1 MKVLIIFLSL
11 MMPLLLTAQDFNKL
25 IKTAEKQFYAEK
37 FEEALKTYNDILY
50 INPKNTT
57 ALYRSEICSLMTNFS
72 DKSVEKLI
80 LNEKNLGEKDRFYNY
95 WLGHIYKKQG
105 KFDEAKESWEKFQS
119 DSDYKSPLITLETE
133 SLVEEVTMVIDQKK
147 VPINYEIEPLDKLI
161 NSNKNELSP
170 TFIKSSNSI
179 IYFSS
184 ISSKNKS
191 YQLFSS
197 KYFAG
202 GWEKPSLLNSPSE
215 YNENDASIGLVETNA
230 KTFIYSDLYY
240 IEYKNNEWGS
250 KVITAE
256 SAKETHLFMN
266 SDETKMFFSAN
277 ISGAL
282 DNLDLFMVV
291 QDKETGIWS
300 EPKRLNDNINT
311 HYDEDYPFL
320 SQDEKSLYFS
330 SKGLGS
336 IGGYDIFKCEFN
348 DEIGDWSKPTTLNNP
363 INSTGDDIQFKLTQG
378 SNSGFFSSNRSS
390 IEKGYDIYLFHD
402 IFNVNFEGIVIDE
415 KGNPV
420 SDAIVS
426 LYSSNYI
433 SKRKELVTNEKGIF
447 KTSVGNIDKLNI
459 KIKLNK
465 DVLYS
470 DQVLIQEDNS
480 GESIN
485 ISKKFLVT
493 IPKEIIKAIDEDTVK
508 SSDTDFIAIDNLGS
522 KFRLSKKA
530 LIPNI
535 NFGFNEHDI
544 SKSGLKSLEIL
555 ISVLNQYPDL
565 NIEIAG
571 HTDNFGSE
579 KINVKISE
587 RRSHSVYKYLI
598 SKGIK
603 KNRLQ
608 AKGYGESKPVASND
622 YEENGRNLNR
632 RIEIIVVE

>member
-1 MKVLIIFLSL
+1 MKILIVLLMLFVPLFLNG
-11 MMPLLLTAQDFNKL
+11 QDFKKL

-57 ALYRSEICSLMTNFS
+57 ALYRSEICSLMTKYP

-80 LNEKNLGEKDRFYNY
+80 LNEKKLGEKDRFYNY

-119 DSDYKSPLITLETE
+119 DGEYKSPLIMLETE
-133 SLVEEVTMVIDQKK
+133 SLVEEVTLVIDQKEI
-147 VPINYEIEPLDKLI
+147 PINYEIESLNKII

-184 ISSKNKS
+184 VLSKNNS
-191 YQLFSS
+191 YQLLSS
-197 KYFAG
+197 KYVAG
-202 GWEKPSLLNSPSE
+202 DWEKPSLLNSPIE
-215 YNENDASIGLVETNA
+215 YNENDASIGLVETND
-230 KTFIYSDLYY
+230 KTFIYGDLYY
-240 IEYKNNEWGS
+240 IEYKNKEWGS

-256 SAKETHLFMN
+256 SSKEDHMFMN

-282 DNLDLFMVV
+282 DNLDLFTVV
-291 QDKETGIWS
+291 LDKETGIWS
-300 EPKRLNDNINT
+300 EPKRLNDQINT
-311 HYDEDYPFL
+311 FYDEDYPFL
-320 SQDEKSLYFS
+320 SQDEKTLYFS

-336 IGGYDIFKCEFN
+336 IGGYDIFKSELN
-348 DEIGDWSKPTTLNNP
+348 DQTDTWSKPTTLNTP

-402 IFNVNFEGIVIDE
+402 ILQVKFEGIVIDE
-415 KGNPV
+415 NGNPV

-433 SKRKELVTNEKGIF
+433 SKRKELVTNENGVF
-447 KTSVGNIDKLNI
+447 KTNAGNIDKLNI
-459 KIKLNK
+459 EIKLNS
-465 DVLYS
+465 DILYAG
-470 DQVLIQEDNS
+470 QVLVQEENS
-480 GESIN
+480 KETIN
-485 ISKKFLVT
+485 VSKKFLVT
-493 IPKEIIKAIDEDTVK
+493 IPKKIIEPIAEDTIK
-508 SSDTDFIAIDNLGS
+508 SGDPDFIAIDNLGS

-535 NFGFNEHDI
+535 TFGFNEHDI
-544 SKSGLKSLEIL
+544 SKSGMQSLGVL
-555 ISVLNQYPDL
+555 ITVLNQYPNI
-565 NIEIAG
+565 NIEVAG
-571 HTDNFGSE
+571 HTDNFGTE
-579 KINVKISE
+579 KINIKVSE
-587 RRSHSVYKYLI
+587 RRAHSVYKYLI

-603 KNRLQ
+603 KSRLK
-608 AKGYGESKPVASND
+608 AKGYGESKPVASNK
-622 YEENGRNLNR
+622 YEENGRHLNR
-632 RIEIIVVE
+632 RIEIIIVE